1 MSVGATVI
9 SVYPERKEAL
19 CDAGAIAMS
28 KDVGPI
34 SGYGPVIAPAE
45 LSGWSLGRTS
55 QEHGILVAPVEGGSS
70 ASPAIGSF
78 VQITPQHAC
87 LTAAQHPWFL
97 VTDGGEEVVDIW
109 VPCKGW

>member
-9 SVYPERKEAL
+9 SAYPERKEAL

-34 SGYGPVIAPAE
+34 SGYGPLNYPAE
-45 LSGWSLGRTS
+45 LKGWSLGRTS
-55 QEHGILVAPVEGGSS
+55 QEHGILVAPETGTSS
-70 ASPAIGSF
+70 QLPRIGTF

-97 VTDGGEEVVDIW
+97 IVDGSEEVVDIW

>member
-1 MSVGATVI
+1 MSVGATII
-9 SVYPERKEAL
+9 SEYPERKEAL

-34 SGYGPVIAPAE
+34 SGYGPVISPAE
-45 LSGWSLGRTS
+45 LEGWSLGRTS
-55 QEHGILVAPVEGGSS
+55 QEHGILVAPTGNS
-70 ASPAIGSF
+70 ASNSPKIGAF

-97 VTDGGEEVVDIW
+97 VTDGSEEVVDVW

>member
-34 SGYGPVIAPAE
+34 SGFGPVVTPAE
-45 LSGWSLGRTS
+45 LKGWNLGRTS
-55 QEHGILVAPVEGGSS
+55 QEHGILCAPTEGSG
-70 ASPAIGSF
+70 ATFPAIGSF

-97 VTDGGEEVVDIW
+97 VVDGSEEVVDIW

>member
-9 SVYPERKEAL
+9 SVYPERREAL

-34 SGYGPVIAPAE
+34 SGFGPVISPSE
-45 LSGWSLGRTS
+45 LQGWSLGRTS
-55 QEHGILVAPVEGGSS
+55 QEHGILCAPDNGNQKLPS
-70 ASPAIGSF
+70 IGSF
-78 VQITPQHAC
+78 VKITPQHAC

-97 VTDGGEEVVDIW
+97 VIDGSDEVVDVW